1 MWLIVLEAMAAL
13 GVLLFLVWW
22 TMFSGRRRGE
32 PLMDD
37 ESPAQERLPSSSPG
51 TEGSSPALAAS
62 EEPSEAGET
71 AGAGRGGQ
79 TKLKG

>member
-51 TEGSSPALAAS
+51 TEGS
-62 EEPSEAGET
+62 
-71 AGAGRGGQ
+71 
-79 TKLKG
+79 